1 MKSRDFSSWIW
12 GDALA
17 LLHHAERLQRQILQ
31 FSQAPAHAW
40 EPPVDIVESESAV
53 LVIVAL
59 PGVCA
64 DDVVVKFDPEGI
76 TVSGLRP
83 IPANYATRIHQ
94 LEIPYGQFQ
103 RRVRLPLHALE
114 PDTPRLADG
123 CLFLTLNKLRE
134 IP

>member
-17 LLHHAERLQRQILQ
+17 LLQHAERLQRQVLR
-31 FSQAPAHAW
+31 SAQANHSW
-40 EPPVDIVESESAV
+40 EPPVDIVESAGA
-53 LVIVAL
+53 LQIIVAL
-59 PGVCA
+59 PGVAA
-64 DDVVVKFDPEGI
+64 DDVVVRFDPEGI

-83 IPANYATRIHQ
+83 VPAAYDSRIHQ

-103 RRVRLPLHALE
+103 RRIRLPLHALE
-114 PDTPRLADG
+114 PTTPRLADG
-123 CLFLTLNKLRE
+123 CLLLTLNKLRE

>member
-17 LLHHAERLQRQILQ
+17 LLHHAERLQRQVLQ
-31 FSQAPAHAW
+31 SAQAAAHAW
-40 EPPVDIVESESAV
+40 EPPVDIIESDAAV

-59 PGVCA
+59 PGVGPG
-64 DDVVVKFDPEGI
+64 DVVVRFDPEGI

-83 IPANYATRIHQ
+83 IPAAYDTRIHQ

-103 RRVRLPLHALE
+103 RRIRLPLHALE
-114 PDTPRLADG
+114 PATPRLADG

>member
-17 LLHHAERLQRQILQ
+17 LMHHAERMQRQVLQ
-31 FSQAPAHAW
+31 SVQAAAHAW
-40 EPPVDIVESESAV
+40 EPPVDIVESDSAV

-59 PGVCA
+59 PGVSA
-64 DDVVVKFDPEGI
+64 DDVVVRFDPEGI
-76 TVSGLRP
+76 TVTGLRP
-83 IPANYATRIHQ
+83 IPTNYTHRIHQ

-103 RRVRLPLHALE
+103 RRIRLPLHALE
-114 PDTPRLADG
+114 PVTPRLADG